1 MQFGKWQNQ
10 EQKIRG
16 GGLAGLFAGSGDRI
30 GLAPGREI
38 WNLGLGF
45 TMKWIISIPLFGLLM
60 LSPLSGQR
68 TATPVEKIR
77 VPEGFVVELL
87 YSVPR
92 DREGSW
98 VAMCQDD
105 KGRLVVSD
113 QYGSLYRF
121 LPPPPG
127 VPLDPAGIER
137 IDLPIGHA
145 QGLCHAFGSL
155 YVVVNS
161 RRSETGSGVFRLLD
175 TDSDDKYDKVVPIRK
190 LDAVGGEHGPHAI
203 IPTPDGRNLIVLL
216 GNQTQV
222 PADYTHSRVPEL
234 WGEDQLLPPMEHFMK
249 GARAPVGHI
258 AQIDPEGK
266 TWEIIATGFRNQ
278 YDAAFNREGEL
289 FTYDADM
296 EGDLNTPWYRPTRIN
311 HVISGADFGWRTG
324 SAKFPEY
331 YRDSFGS
338 VVDIGPGSPTGVC
351 FGYGAKFPEHYR
363 EALFVCDWSY
373 GKLYAVHLREEGST
387 YGGRFEEFLSGTPLP
402 LTDLLVNRGDGAM
415 YFIIGGRR
423 VQSGLYRMTYRGEQV
438 SNSFQQLPGTG
449 DGHRV
454 KRERRRALELRLR
467 KGTKLMA
474 GRDLAGLW
482 TSISSE
488 DDRALRHA
496 SRAVLEKHPVG
507 LWKDLVLKEQDSDRA
522 ALGLIALARAGGR
535 HSAAEV
541 VEKVTAFDYGEIRSE
556 QSRLNFLRALTLAL
570 TRGGMPPPESRGRL
584 QAWLDG
590 VYPATSVRENRE
602 LTALLAY
609 LGSPTFVPKAM
620 ALLERSTS
628 QEEQITYAMNLRFMK
643 EGWTPALRVKY
654 FQWLGR
660 TVDYHGGP
668 RFRAYLADIRRD
680 ALASL
685 PVGQRSPE
693 LEKILE
699 RPAQGGAPQ
708 FSAEP
713 RKFVEDWTMEGLQG
727 LLGAGLEGGRS
738 FANGRKMFGVGSCYA
753 CHRFHGE
760 GGAVGPDLT
769 SVYGKFSPHDLLE
782 SIIEPGKE
790 ISDQYGASIFNLRS
804 GDRVVGRIMNLNR
817 RKDGKEGDVYRI
829 TTDLM
834 KPNETKAIG
843 AEEILSIEPSGVS
856 LMPSGLLSTMTDTDI
871 LDLLAYLLSSGDP
884 DHHLFQN

>member
-1 MQFGKWQNQ
+1 
-10 EQKIRG
+10 
-16 GGLAGLFAGSGDRI
+16 
-30 GLAPGREI
+30 
-38 WNLGLGF
+38 
-45 TMKWIISIPLFGLLM
+45 
-60 LSPLSGQR
+60 
-68 TATPVEKIR
+68 
-77 VPEGFVVELL
+77 
-87 YSVPR
+87 
-92 DREGSW
+92 
-98 VAMCQDD
+98 
-105 KGRLVVSD
+105 
-113 QYGSLYRF
+113 
-121 LPPPPG
+121 
-127 VPLDPAGIER
+127 
-137 IDLPIGHA
+137 
-145 QGLCHAFGSL
+145 
-155 YVVVNS
+155 
-161 RRSETGSGVFRLLD
+161 
-175 TDSDDKYDKVVPIRK
+175 
-190 LDAVGGEHGPHAI
+190 
-203 IPTPDGRNLIVLL
+203 
-216 GNQTQV
+216 
-222 PADYTHSRVPEL
+222 
-234 WGEDQLLPPMEHFMK
+234 
-249 GARAPVGHI
+249 
-258 AQIDPEGK
+258 
-266 TWEIIATGFRNQ
+266 
-278 YDAAFNREGEL
+278 
-289 FTYDADM
+289 
-296 EGDLNTPWYRPTRIN
+296 
-311 HVISGADFGWRTG
+311 
-324 SAKFPEY
+324 
-331 YRDSFGS
+331 
-338 VVDIGPGSPTGVC
+338 
-351 FGYGAKFPEHYR
+351 
-363 EALFVCDWSY
+363 
-373 GKLYAVHLREEGST
+373 
-387 YGGRFEEFLSGTPLP
+387 
-402 LTDLLVNRGDGAM
+402 
-415 YFIIGGRR
+415 
-423 VQSGLYRMTYRGEQV
+423 GLYRMTYRGEQV

-467 KGTKLMA
+467 KGTELMA

-488 DDRALRHA
+488 DDRALRHT
-496 SRAVLEKHPVG
+496 SRAVLEKHPVE
-507 LWKDLVLKEQDSDRA
+507 LWKDLVLEEQDSDRA

-535 HSAAEV
+535 DSAAEV

-556 QSRLNFLRALTLAL
+556 QSRLNLLRALTLAL
-570 TRGGMPPPESRGRL
+570 TRGGMPPPESRGRV

-590 VYPATSVRENRE
+590 IYPATSVRENRE

-654 FQWLGR
+654 FHWLGR

-782 SIIEPGKE
+782 SIIEPGTE

-843 AEEILSIEPSGVS
+843 AEEIVSIEPSGVS